1 MSNNTS
7 LHANPF
13 LASFQLLAWLLFHP
27 SAWRAYVSSIDPD
40 LPPDFALAK
49 IATQSWQHPQL
60 RRLGYIALVQ
70 SLQVGV
76 LIGIVLSLLGI
87 AGYIA
92 GYTLLKNPLPDVVFG
107 VTVGISLCLIGG
119 LVGSF
124 TISLPFGWI
133 AGVLGG
139 LSVGIL
145 LGIGITGG
153 DVWGI
158 VGGFLAL
165 SAGGSV
171 TANLSPQILYEKTLG
186 WRIGS
191 FIIGILVGM
200 VVLMIVLGGGSYLL
214 GYILPQEL
222 GIDNKHLPIIGMAVS
237 VGVTL
242 GWFLKDWRLALRL
255 GILLGGI
262 IAWLLIINNDLL
274 AMLQE
279 NTVPRRFLSGSTM
292 GILYGISFT
301 TMFALPYLIA
311 RHIATVWAGVVA
323 GFLGTGAVF
332 FAVILFTPPEPETAN
347 NQTYLLITW
356 SMVAFMLGLGQQ
368 WWLSVLSYPFESAW
382 NLLLYR
388 KMERHP
394 ERAVELLH
402 RHSAFWNEHQQFRL
416 LGLDKM
422 LVMAYEYDPVATEE
436 VIVQLS
442 HSHQSWAVEASQIE
456 ADTQRLVACTTTKE
470 IADVHHKL
478 MASNELTGPD
488 DEWLDS
494 FVETSRE
501 VEKALARL
509 SSYQQH
515 AALERVING
524 LHNFLIGSKNTKK
537 DTIDVQRFRN
547 IASKWKQILTEYAEK
562 LLTTQSLP
570 NPYVVAIPLNEA
582 HYDNIFQKRTEVGH
596 QIERLV
602 SNPYCPP
609 LLLYGQRRIGKTSLL
624 KNLGRILP
632 PQIIRVFIDGQ
643 ESFKPVHSYVSFFYR
658 LGRAMSNAMSNAMPP
673 VPDVPSLTEETLQT
687 DPFMRFDEWL
697 DQVEQVLGNR
707 SLLLALDEFVV
718 LEEEFTQGRLERA
731 AVLGKFRSIIQHR
744 PRFRLL
750 FSGTHTFAELQHWA
764 NYFINVQTIHL
775 SYLTEEEARKLIAEP
790 MADFPLRYLPAASQR
805 VMTLT
810 RCHPAFVQMMCSHI
824 VQLKDRQAVDER
836 LLVQVQ
842 EVEATVAD
850 VLKTSQFLF
859 AEIEHNQVDAKG
871 REILRWIAA
880 AGEGVAVSKSR
891 LQMQFPEALEK
902 TLALLL
908 QRELIEEVEGGY
920 RFQVELVRRWF
931 VLPG

>member
-13 LASFQLLAWLLFHP
+13 LASFQLLAWLLVHP

-40 LPPDFALAK
+40 WPPDFALAR
-49 IATQSWQHPQL
+49 IAPQSWHHPQL

-76 LIGIVLSLLGI
+76 LIGIVLSFLWI
-87 AGYIA
+87 AGK
-92 GYTLLKNPLPDVVFG
+92 LNNPLPDIVFG
-107 VTVGISLCLIGG
+107 VTSGISLCLIAG
-119 LVGSF
+119 LFGSF

-133 AGVLGG
+133 AGVLSG

-145 LGIGITGG
+145 LGIRISDG

-158 VGGFLAL
+158 VGGAFAL

-191 FIIGILVGM
+191 FIIGILVGI
-200 VVLMIVLGGGSYLL
+200 VVLVIVLGVGLYLL
-214 GYILPQEL
+214 GYYILPQEL
-222 GIDNKHLPIIGMAVS
+222 GIIDNKYLPIVGMAVS
-237 VGVTL
+237 VGITL

-255 GILLGGI
+255 GILFGGI
-262 IAWLLIINNDLL
+262 IAGLLIINNDLL
-274 AMLQE
+274 AKLTE
-279 NTVPRRFLSGSTM
+279 NTISKRFLSGPTT

-323 GFLGTGAVF
+323 GLLGTGVIF
-332 FAVILFTPPEPETAN
+332 FVVQFLTSSETN
-347 NQTYLLITW
+347 HQTYLLITW
-356 SMVAFMLGLGQQ
+356 SMVVFMLGLGQQ

-388 KMERHP
+388 KMVREP
-394 ERAVELLH
+394 ERAVELL
-402 RHSAFWNEHQQFRL
+402 RWHSAFWNEHQRSRL

-422 LVMAYEYDPVATEE
+422 LVMAHKCDPIATEE
-436 VIVQLS
+436 AIVQLS
-442 HSHQSWAVEASQIE
+442 HGHQSWAVKASQIE
-456 ADTQRLVACTTTKE
+456 ADTQHLEDCKTVRE
-470 IADVHHKL
+470 IADVHEKL
-478 MASNELTGPD
+478 MASNELTESED
-488 DEWLDS
+488 KWLRS
-494 FVETSRE
+494 FVEDSRK
-501 VEKALARL
+501 VKKALL
-509 SSYQQH
+509 QLNSYRQHTGLEKVIDGLQQ
-515 AALERVING
+515 R
-524 LHNFLIGSKNTKK
+524 FLLVSENRKQ
-537 DTIDVQRFRN
+537 DTIDVQRFRD
-547 IASKWKQILTEYAEK
+547 IATKWEQILTEYAKK

-582 HYDNIFQKRTEVGH
+582 HFDNIFQKRTEVGL

-643 ESFKPVHSYVSFFYR
+643 ESFKPVHSYVSFFCR
-658 LGRAMSNAMSNAMPP
+658 LGRAMSNAMSNAKPP
-673 VPDVPSLTEETLQT
+673 VTDVPSLTEETLQT
-687 DPFMRFDEWL
+687 DPFTRFDEWL

-707 SLLLALDEFVV
+707 SLLLTLDEFVV
-718 LEEEFTQGRLERA
+718 LEEEFAQGRLERA

-775 SYLTEEEARKLIAEP
+775 SYLTTEEARKLIEQP
-790 MADFPLRYLPAASQR
+790 VVDFPLHYLPAASQR

-810 RCHPAFVQMMCSHI
+810 RGHPAFVQMMCSHI
-824 VQLKDRQAVDER
+824 VQLKDRQAIDER
-836 LLVQVQ
+836 LLVQVH
-842 EVEATVAD
+842 EVEATITD

-871 REILRWIAA
+871 REMLRWIAA
-880 AGEGVAVSKSR
+880 TGEGVAVSKSS
-891 LQMQFPEALEK
+891 LQMQFPEELEK

-908 QRELIEEVEGGY
+908 QRELIEEVEDGY
-920 RFQVELVRRWF
+920 RFQVELVRQWF
-931 VLPG
+931 VLSG